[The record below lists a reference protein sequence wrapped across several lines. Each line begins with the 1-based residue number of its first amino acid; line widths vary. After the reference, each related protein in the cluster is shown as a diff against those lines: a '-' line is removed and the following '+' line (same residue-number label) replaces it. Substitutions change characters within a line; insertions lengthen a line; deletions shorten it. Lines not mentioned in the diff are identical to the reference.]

1 MIFQAIQ
8 PIYLKKKKAPNKV
21 YYMNMWKCHIE
32 THYFKQCSLIKMY
45 FKNHEPGDWGSG
57 SVGLSTAA
65 QA

>member
-8 PIYLKKKKAPNKV
+8 PIKKKAPNKI
-21 YYMNMWKCHIE
+21 YYMHVWKCHIE
-32 THYFKQCSLIKMY
+32 ARYFKQCSLIKMY

-57 SVGLSTAA
+57 SVGISTAA